1 MNGVLEITIPIMDT
15 CRLHQAMISSM
26 LKSIEFLTPH
36 TGLLILYYIRIVI
49 YMYFFSSLQC
59 KLLKPEMTMP
69 KKSGICPINKQPC
82 YCDVRLCA
90 KKKEIII

>member
-1 MNGVLEITIPIMDT
+1 
-15 CRLHQAMISSM
+15 
-26 LKSIEFLTPH
+26 
-36 TGLLILYYIRIVI
+36 
-49 YMYFFSSLQC
+49 MYFFSSLQC